1 MNRVSRFA
9 TLTLLAAVTGCGGQ
23 MQSVPAVVSI
33 AAASGAVRSL
43 HEWRNDIGPR
53 YQWNH
58 NYGYCGE
65 VSEISAGLYYGQYL
79 SQYDA
84 RATADH
90 APQNRYRSQLLLGV
104 NALRAAENMHLR
116 AIARTGKF
124 DRSPDDFLEW
134 VKENVLL
141 GRPVAIGIYMN
152 QFRFYGNRNPNA
164 GSPQYDHMVPV
175 IGIGSSHPRDEN
187 GYFPDDA
194 ITFSDNGE
202 WSSSRRDAQYY
213 FSYAFATFQKTRRE
227 ANAHQGP
234 IYSLT
239 DDHRDFGI
247 AILGV
252 QDEDKETL
260 PVRVSTNLNYESPQI
275 VAGSAKRPPPEP
287 LELTI
292 MVSGLQQGTKYN
304 LYRYNTIESI
314 PNGAFNKQA
323 SKAYEKWV
331 IAGRSDGKFTMT
343 ERIMSDDVAAYR
355 AVPVDAP

>member
-1 MNRVSRFA
+1 MNRAWRFLV
-9 TLTLLAAVTGCGGQ
+9 LTLLAAVTGCGGQ
-23 MQSVPAVVSI
+23 MRSVPAVST
-33 AAASGAVRSL
+33 AATSDGARPL
-43 HEWRNDIGPR
+43 HRWRNDIGPR

-84 RATADH
+84 RAAADDV
-90 APQNRYRSQLLLGV
+90 PQNRYRSQLLLGV
-104 NALRAAENMHLR
+104 NALRAAETMHLR

-124 DRSPDDFLEW
+124 NRSPRDFLAW

-152 QFRFYGNRNPNA
+152 QFRFYGKRNPTA
-164 GSPQYDHMVPV
+164 GSPQYDHIVPV
-175 IGIGSSHPRDEN
+175 IGIESSHERDER

-213 FSYAFATFQKTRRE
+213 FSYAFTAFQKTRRE
-227 ANAHQGP
+227 ANSHHGP

-260 PVRVSTNLNYESPQI
+260 PIRVTTNINYEHPQI
-275 VAGSAKRPPPEP
+275 AAGSARRPPPEP

-292 MVSGLQQGTKYN
+292 TVSGLTQGTKYN
-304 LYRYNTIESI
+304 LYRYNALESI

-323 SKAYEKWV
+323 SKANEKWV
-331 IAGRSDGKFTMT
+331 IAGRAGGKFVMT
-343 ERIMSDDVAAYR
+343 EKIMSDDVAAYR
-355 AVPVDAP
+355 AVPVNAP

>member
-1 MNRVSRFA
+1 MSRGWRFA
-9 TLTLLAAVTGCGGQ
+9 TLTLLAVVTGCGGQ
-23 MQSVPAVVSI
+23 MKPVPGLST
-33 AAASGAVRSL
+33 AATTDATRSL
-43 HEWRNDIGPR
+43 HRWRNDIGPR

-84 RATADH
+84 RAAADD

-104 NALRAAENMHLR
+104 NALRAAKTMHLR
-116 AIARTGKF
+116 AIARTG
-124 DRSPDDFLEW
+124 RSNRSSDDLLAW

-141 GRPVAIGIYMN
+141 GHPVAIGIYMD

-164 GSPQYDHMVPV
+164 GSPEYDHIVPV
-175 IGIGSSHPRDEN
+175 TGIASYHPRAER

-213 FSYAFATFQKTRRE
+213 FSYAFGAFQKTRRQ
-227 ANAHQGP
+227 ANAHDGP

-252 QDEDKETL
+252 QDEDDETL
-260 PVRVSTNLNYESPQI
+260 PVRVTTNLNYEHPQI
-275 VAGSAKRPPPEP
+275 VQGSARRPPPEP

-292 MVSGLQQGTKYN
+292 TVSGLTRGAKYD
-304 LYRYNTIESI
+304 LYRYNTLESI
-314 PNGAFNKQA
+314 PDGAFNQYA
-323 SKAYEKWV
+323 SKAHEKWV
-331 IAGRSDGKFTMT
+331 IAGHSDGKFVMT
-343 ERIMSDDVAAYR
+343 EKIMSDDVAAYR

>member
-1 MNRVSRFA
+1 MNHAWRFA
-9 TLTLLAAVTGCGGQ
+9 MVILLAVATGCGAQ
-23 MQSVPAVVSI
+23 MKAVPDFPS
-33 AAASGAVRSL
+33 AATSDASRSL
-43 HEWRNDIGPR
+43 HRWRNDIAPR

-84 RATADH
+84 RAAADH

-104 NALRAAENMHLR
+104 NALRAAETMHLR
-116 AIARTGKF
+116 AIARSGGV
-124 DRSPDDFLEW
+124 DRSPDDFLAW

-164 GSPQYDHMVPV
+164 GSKEYDHIVPV
-175 IGIGSSHPRDEN
+175 IGIESSHPRDER
-187 GYFPDDA
+187 GYFPDDV

-213 FSYAFATFQKTRRE
+213 FSYTLGAFEKTRRQ
-227 ANAHQGP
+227 ANAHDGP

-252 QDEDKETL
+252 QDENDETL
-260 PVRVSTNLNYESPQI
+260 PVRVTTSINYEHPQI
-275 VAGSAKRPPPEP
+275 VQGSAKRPPPEP

-292 MVSGLQQGTKYN
+292 TVSGLTREKKYN
-304 LYRYNTIESI
+304 LYRYDALESI
-314 PNGAFNKQA
+314 PDGAFNKHA
-323 SKAYEKWV
+323 SKADEKWV
-331 IAGRSDGKFTMT
+331 IAGRSDGKFVMT
-343 ERIMSDDVAAYR
+343 EKIMSDDVAAYR
-355 AVPVDAP
+355 AVPVGAP

>member
-1 MNRVSRFA
+1 MNHVWRFA
-9 TLTLLAAVTGCGGQ
+9 MLSLLAVVAGCGGQ
-23 MQSVPAVVSI
+23 MKSVPEVST
-33 AAASGAVRSL
+33 ATTSDASSSL
-43 HEWRNDIGPR
+43 HRWRNDIGPR

-84 RATADH
+84 RAAADD

-104 NALRAAENMHLR
+104 NALRAAETMHLR
-116 AIARTGKF
+116 AIARTG
-124 DRSPDDFLEW
+124 RSNRGGDDLLAW

-164 GSPQYDHMVPV
+164 GSPQYDHIVPV
-175 IGIGSSHPRDEN
+175 TGIESSHPRDER
-187 GYFPDDA
+187 GYFPDDT

-202 WSSSRRDAQYY
+202 WSSRRRDAQYY
-213 FSYAFATFQKTRRE
+213 FSYAFGAFQKTRRQ
-227 ANAHQGP
+227 ANAHHGP

-239 DDHRDFGI
+239 DDHRDYGI

-252 QDEDKETL
+252 QDEENETL
-260 PVRVSTNLNYESPQI
+260 PVRVTTNINYEHPQI

-292 MVSGLQQGTKYN
+292 TVSGLTQGAKYD
-304 LYRYNTIESI
+304 LYRYDTLASI
-314 PNGAFNKQA
+314 PDGAFNKHA
-323 SKAYEKWV
+323 SKAHEKWV
-331 IAGRSDGKFTMT
+331 IAGRSDGKFVMT
-343 ERIMSDDVAAYR
+343 EKIMSDDVAAYR
-355 AVPVDAP
+355 AVPAGAP

>member
-1 MNRVSRFA
+1 VNRVWRSA
-9 TLTLLAAVTGCGGQ
+9 ASALLAVVTGCGGQ
-23 MQSVPAVVSI
+23 MSSVPALST
-33 AAASGAVRSL
+33 AATSGAARSL
-43 HEWRNDIGPR
+43 QRWRNDIGPR

-84 RATADH
+84 RAAAD
-90 APQNRYRSQLLLGV
+90 ATPQNRYRSQLLLGV
-104 NALRAAENMHLR
+104 NALRAAEKMHLR
-116 AIARTGKF
+116 AIGRNGRF
-124 DRSPDDFLEW
+124 NRSPDDFLEW

-152 QFRFYGNRNPNA
+152 QFRFYGSRNPNA
-164 GSPQYDHMVPV
+164 GSPQYDHIVPV
-175 IGIGSSHPRDEN
+175 IGIGSYHSRDEP
-187 GYFPDDA
+187 GYFPDDVIA
-194 ITFSDNGE
+194 FSDNGE

-213 FSYAFATFQKTRRE
+213 FSYAFSAFQKTRRE
-227 ANAHQGP
+227 ANAHDGP

-260 PVRVSTNLNYESPQI
+260 PVRVTTNINYEHPQI
-275 VAGSAKRPPPEP
+275 VQGSARRPPPEP

-292 MVSGLQQGTKYN
+292 TVSGLTQGTKYD
-304 LYRYNTIESI
+304 LYRYNTLESI
-314 PNGAFNKQA
+314 PNGAFNKHG
-323 SKAYEKWV
+323 SRAYEKWV
-331 IAGRSDGKFTMT
+331 IAGRADGKFVMT
-343 ERIMSDDVAAYR
+343 EKIMSDDVAAYR
-355 AVPVDAP
+355 AVPAGAP